1 MESMSPADILIV
13 EDSPTQAEELHYI
26 LEKNGYCVVAAHNGR
41 EALDMLHT
49 KKPVLVI
56 SDIVMP
62 EMDGFELCRQ
72 IKGNDGLKEIPV
84 ILLTALGDPEDV
96 LRGLECGADNFIIKP
111 YDESYLIA
119 RVHQMLINTELR
131 KVSKVQMGVE
141 IFFKEQKY
149 FITSQRQQIL
159 DLLLSTYE
167 TAVIKNHELK
177 AVQEKLE
184 ALNEQLEM
192 KVEERT
198 AALLAE
204 IEERKKA
211 EEEIKRL
218 NDGLEQRVA
227 MRTQELE
234 AANRE
239 LEAFAYSISHDL
251 RAPLR
256 AIDGFARILS
266 EDHASGL
273 DAEGDR
279 VVAVIG
285 KNARRMGQLI
295 DDILAFSRIG
305 RQEMRCTI
313 VPMHD
318 IAQEVY
324 EELKEAEGERTIRF
338 TLASLPPAQ
347 GDPALIRQVLHNLL
361 ANSIKYTRPRE
372 IAEVEVGCRC
382 RDGEHVYFVRDN
394 GVGFNMKYAGKMF
407 GVFQR
412 LQGAEEFEG
421 TGVGLAIVQRIV
433 VRHGG
438 RIWGEGETGKGACFY
453 FTFPSN
459 SQANALQLSLQ
470 AG

>member
-1 MESMSPADILIV
+1 M
-13 EDSPTQAEELHYI
+13 
-26 LEKNGYCVVAAHNGR
+26 
-41 EALDMLHT
+41 
-49 KKPVLVI
+49 
-56 SDIVMP
+56 
-62 EMDGFELCRQ
+62 
-72 IKGNDGLKEIPV
+72 
-84 ILLTALGDPEDV
+84 
-96 LRGLECGADNFIIKP
+96 
-111 YDESYLIA
+111 
-119 RVHQMLINTELR
+119 
-131 KVSKVQMGVE
+131 QMGVE

-149 FITSQRQQIL
+149 FITSERQQIL

-177 AVQEKLE
+177 AVQDKLE
-184 ALNEQLEM
+184 ALNEQLEK

-239 LEAFAYSISHDL
+239 LEAFAYSVSHDL

-256 AIDGFARILS
+256 AIDGFARILR
-266 EDHASGL
+266 EEHASGL

-313 VPMHD
+313 VPMHN

-324 EELKEAEGERTIRF
+324 DELKGVEGERTILF
-338 TLASLPPAQ
+338 TLAPLPPAH

-361 ANSIKYTRPRE
+361 GNSIKYTRPRE

-382 RDGEHVYFVRDN
+382 GDGEHVYFVRDN
-394 GVGFNMKYAGKMF
+394 GVGFDMKYAGKLF

-412 LQGAEEFEG
+412 LHEVEEFEG
-421 TGVGLAIVQRIV
+421 TGVGLAIAQRIV
-433 VRHGG
+433 LRHGG
-438 RIWGEGETGKGACFY
+438 RIWGEGKEGEGAAFY
-453 FTFPSN
+453 FTLPPACGD
-459 SQANALQLSLQ
+459 Q
-470 AG
+470 

>member
-1 MESMSPADILIV
+1 MASMSSADILIV
-13 EDSPTQAEELHYI
+13 EDSPTQVEELRDI
-26 LEKNGYCVVAAHNGR
+26 LEKNGYCVDEAHDGR

-49 KKPVLVI
+49 KKPILVI

-62 EMDGFELCRQ
+62 EMDGFELCRR
-72 IKGNDGLKEIPV
+72 IKDDDALKEIPV
-84 ILLTALGDPEDV
+84 ILLTALSDPEDV
-96 LRGLECGADNFIIKP
+96 LRGLECGADNFFIKP
-111 YDESYLIA
+111 YDEKHLIA
-119 RVHQMLINTELR
+119 RVHHMLINSELR
-131 KVSKVQMGVE
+131 KGSKMQMGVE

-149 FITSQRQQIL
+149 FITSERQQIL

-167 TAVIKNHELK
+167 TAVMKNHEFM

-184 ALNEQLEM
+184 ELNEQLEK

-211 EEEIKRL
+211 EEEIQRL

-239 LEAFAYSISHDL
+239 LEAFAYSVSHDL

-256 AIDGFARILS
+256 AIDGFARILREEHS
-266 EDHASGL
+266 SGL
-273 DAEGDR
+273 NAEGDR

-285 KNARRMGQLI
+285 ENARRMGQLI

-318 IAQEVY
+318 IAQ
-324 EELKEAEGERTIRF
+324 
-338 TLASLPPAQ
+338 
-347 GDPALIRQVLHNLL
+347 
-361 ANSIKYTRPRE
+361 
-372 IAEVEVGCRC
+372 
-382 RDGEHVYFVRDN
+382 
-394 GVGFNMKYAGKMF
+394 
-407 GVFQR
+407 
-412 LQGAEEFEG
+412 
-421 TGVGLAIVQRIV
+421 
-433 VRHGG
+433 
-438 RIWGEGETGKGACFY
+438 
-453 FTFPSN
+453 
-459 SQANALQLSLQ
+459 
-470 AG
+470 